1 MRLNIALLYMRTS
14 TCVVEFKALGA
25 FAHKSPPTRQWLAI
39 FADNQTNRA
48 PGSLSYPSARFYCVA
63 SHVKGLRFLQFGV
76 KQIPSSSY
84 LGALGNLSGAGSPS
98 LTSPAT
104 GSTWSAM
111 PESGA
116 AALLFPHSPPIA
128 GFNSHAKLA
137 LIKNPARNN
146 CLLSHK
152 SLSLF
157 SSPYSLIALKK

>member
-1 MRLNIALLYMRTS
+1 MARHLRGQREKSRTGFS
-14 TCVVEFKALGA
+14 VLPLCPF
-25 FAHKSPPTRQWLAI
+25 
-39 FADNQTNRA
+39 
-48 PGSLSYPSARFYCVA
+48 FYCVA

-76 KQIPSSSY
+76 KQNPSSSY

-104 GSTWSAM
+104 SSTWSAM

-116 AALLFPHSPPIA
+116 AALLFPHNPPIA

-137 LIKNPARNN
+137 LVKNPACNN

-157 SSPYSLIALKK
+157 SSPSKGRLDPEG